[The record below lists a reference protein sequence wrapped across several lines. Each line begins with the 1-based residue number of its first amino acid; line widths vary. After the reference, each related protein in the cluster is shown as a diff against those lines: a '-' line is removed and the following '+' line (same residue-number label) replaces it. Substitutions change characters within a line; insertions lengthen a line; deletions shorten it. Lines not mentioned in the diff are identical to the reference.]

1 MSADRKDVPKGSS
14 GRPLSLLDL
23 PFTVPEDGCYW
34 ITYGASEPMQLPWSP
49 NGSVI
54 DVERTV
60 PATVRAAE
68 AEALVA
74 RLREALRKHGEHMSS
89 CASWDEADL
98 MSACT
103 CGLDAALA
111 AWTEPT

>member
-1 MSADRKDVPKGSS
+1 MLTSKMREAAAQ
-14 GRPLSLLDL
+14 LDAL
-23 PFTVPEDGCYW
+23 TLELVAATE
-34 ITYGASEPMQLPWSP
+34 GARRQ
-49 NGSVI
+49 
-54 DVERTV
+54 
-60 PATVRAAE
+60 TVRAAE

-98 MSACT
+98 MPACT

>member
-1 MSADRKDVPKGSS
+1 MALEKAVEI
-14 GRPLSLLDL
+14 LSRAHRESDITEAGLALPYLDQ
-23 PFTVPEDGCYW
+23 V
-34 ITYGASEPMQLPWSP
+34 AAQLDSLTL
-49 NGSVI
+49 
-54 DVERTV
+54 ERD
-60 PATVRAAE
+60 
-68 AEALVA
+68 

-98 MSACT
+98 MPACT